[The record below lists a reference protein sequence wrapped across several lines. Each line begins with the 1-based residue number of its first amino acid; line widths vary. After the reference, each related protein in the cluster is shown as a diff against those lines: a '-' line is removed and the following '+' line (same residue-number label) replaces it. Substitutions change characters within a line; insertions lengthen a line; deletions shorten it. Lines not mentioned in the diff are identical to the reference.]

1 MEQIFCT
8 RCSKPKDKTEFYINS
23 IGKVKSR
30 CKTCILELAKEAY
43 ANNGGAKK
51 VREYRKNNPEK
62 YKQHLKNRYKVHSKR
77 CAEDPEYKAKIQAQ
91 KKAETL
97 KHKEKYMLNSAK
109 KRSLKKGLEFTIDL
123 QDIVIPEFCPL
134 LEVKLEFGTKGDYL
148 YTPSLDRID
157 STKGYVK
164 GNVRVISNL
173 ANSMKNCATDKELYT
188 FIKNLPAY
196 LENKR

>member
-8 RCSKPKDKTEFYINS
+8 RCSKTKDKTEFYINS

-30 CKTCILELAKEAY
+30 CKTCILELAKESY
-43 ANNGGAKK
+43 AKNGGVDK

-62 YKQHLKNRYKVHSKR
+62 YKQQLKNGYKARSKKY
-77 CAEDPEYKAKIQAQ
+77 AEDPEYKAKIRAQ

-97 KHKEKYMLNSAK
+97 KHKEKYMLNAAK
-109 KRSLKKGLEFTIDL
+109 KRALKKGLEFTIESH
-123 QDIVIPEFCPL
+123 DIVIPEFCPL
-134 LEVKLEFGTKGDYL
+134 LEIKLEFGTKDNYL

-173 ANSMKNCATDKELYT
+173 ANSMKNCATNKELYT
-188 FIKNLPAY
+188 FIKNLPTY